1 MRHPATGCG
10 RSDQSP
16 GRSASDA
23 PAPRRKPLVART
35 GLVDP
40 DMDAH
45 ALIVSHID
53 RVPSPFPNQPLRA
66 SRRCRTVLADALLD
80 RDVLLGDFAGTDVS
94 CRLKRRRPKR
104 GKCLALLQQF
114 LSISNF

>member
-1 MRHPATGCG
+1 MRQLPGG
-10 RSDQSP
+10 QRS
-16 GRSASDA
+16 
-23 PAPRRKPLVART
+23 PLVART

-53 RVPSPFPNQPLRA
+53 RVPSPFPNQQLRA

-94 CRLKRRRPKR
+94 CRLTRRRSKR
-104 GKCLALLQQF
+104 GECLALLQQF
-114 LSISNF
+114 LPFSNL

>member
-1 MRHPATGCG
+1 MRQLPGG
-10 RSDQSP
+10 QRS
-16 GRSASDA
+16 
-23 PAPRRKPLVART
+23 PLVART

-80 RDVLLGDFAGTDVS
+80 RDVLLGAGTDVS